1 MIALIALSLAVLPPD
16 AALTGLS
23 VVAVDGRTEVVIE
36 LDGEV
41 STKDFLLS
49 EPSRIVVDLTGIGP
63 VNLLQRKVERGGVM
77 MLRAAPFGPGTV
89 RVVID
94 LEKSVEYRVDRA
106 PGAIRVSF
114 PNTSGPF
121 EAWSAGPIAAPAP
134 SSAAP
139 TAAATTAASRSSTP
153 GQAPAAANRA
163 ATPAQAPTATPV
175 ARRPQRPITVTFT
188 EEPLSNVVAAFADY
202 AGRSIVPSSDI
213 KGQLITAEVRNQDW
227 EVALQVVLAANNLY
241 AEEVESGVIM
251 VKDASKIKE
260 RQSSE
265 PLISRQYKIEYV
277 SADSLVAAVQGL
289 TSSQGAKAVA
299 NRSNNSLIITETP
312 SVLNRIEPLL
322 QQLDVREPQVN
333 ISATIAFVDRTAL
346 EQLGVTYDV
355 KDSRG
360 NQLNRRVTGYRDA
373 NGNGI
378 FESTEATQQDVVLL
392 GGNSIAALGNAN
404 YPVPSPALQVVTSL
418 VLGRHT
424 LITFLEA
431 LQSVTLSDVQA
442 KPVVTVMNHRQASI
456 QVGQETPIRVIDA
469 GAMGAG
475 GGGAGANQGP
485 QLPIATVEF
494 KNTGIILQVT
504 PHVTGNQVLLDMH
517 AERSDAVPASSDI
530 GVVFTTQNATT
541 QVLVNDGET
550 AVIGGLTVTE
560 KSRVRTGI
568 PLLMD
573 LPVIGALFRNT
584 REEEKKR
591 DLLIMVTPH
600 IIRN

>member
-1 MIALIALSLAVLPPD
+1 VLDLS
-16 AALTGLS
+16 GM
-23 VVAVDGRTEVVIE
+23 
-36 LDGEV
+36 
-41 STKDFLLS
+41 
-49 EPSRIVVDLTGIGP
+49 GP
-63 VNLLQRKVERGGVM
+63 VNLLQRRVERGGVQ
-77 MLRAAPFGPGTV
+77 MLRMAPFGPGTV

-94 LEKSVEYRVDRA
+94 LTQPVEYRVERTA
-106 PGAIRVSF
+106 TSIRVSF
-114 PNTSGPF
+114 PNPAGAFEPWSSG
-121 EAWSAGPIAAPAP
+121 SIPAP
-134 SSAAP
+134 
-139 TAAATTAASRSSTP
+139 
-153 GQAPAAANRA
+153 APAAA
-163 ATPAQAPTATPV
+163 APTQSAANPP
-175 ARRPQRPITVTFT
+175 AAAPRRQQQRPPVTVTFT
-188 EEPLSNVVAAFADY
+188 EEPLANVLAAFADY
-202 AGRSIVPSSDI
+202 AGKSIVPSSEI
-213 KGQLITAEVRNQDW
+213 KNTAITAEVRNQDW
-227 EVALQVVLAANNLY
+227 EVALQAVLTANNMIAQEL
-241 AEEVESGVIM
+241 ESGVIL
-251 VKDASKIKE
+251 VKDASTIKQ
-260 RQSSE
+260 RQSEE
-265 PLISRQYKIEYV
+265 PLVARTYKIEFV
-277 SADSLVAAVQGL
+277 AADSLVAAVAGL
-289 TSSQGAKAVA
+289 ISTPGSKAVA
-299 NRSNNSLIITETP
+299 NRSNNSLLITETE

-322 QQLDVREPQVN
+322 RQLDVREPQVN

-360 NQLNRRVTGYRDA
+360 NQLNRRVTGFADQ

-378 FESTEATQQDVVLL
+378 FEPSEATSQDVVLL

-404 YPVPSPALQVVTSL
+404 FPVPNPALQVVSSL
-418 VLGRHT
+418 LLGRHT

-442 KPVVTVMNHRQASI
+442 KPVVTVMNHRQATI

-469 GAMGAG
+469 GSVGGGAG
-475 GGGAGANQGP
+475 GGGQAP
-485 QLPIATVEF
+485 VATVEF
-494 KNTGIILQVT
+494 KNTGIILNVT
-504 PHVTGNQVLLDMH
+504 PHVTGNQVLLDMR

-541 QVLVNDGET
+541 QVLVDDGET

-573 LPVIGALFRNT
+573 LPVLGALFRNT